1 MQHFSLPRLPSAT
14 RRYGWLVLLWLL
26 GIGPVAAQTVTVGST
41 AVPVVAPATSSY
53 FYGPIYR
60 STATSAFN
68 FSRHAH
74 LYTPTE
80 LNVPSGAIITQLA
93 WLKSDAGTLTGSNIF
108 TVLLANSAQFTLG
121 TTKT

>member
-1 MQHFSLPRLPSAT
+1 MQHFSLLGPPSTT
-14 RRYGWLVLLWLL
+14 RRYGWLALLWLL
-26 GIGPVAAQTVTVGST
+26 GIGSASAQTATIGST

-53 FYGPIYR
+53 FYGPVYR

-80 LNVPSGAIITQLA
+80 LNLPTGAVITQLA
-93 WLKSDAGTLTGSNIF
+93 WLKSDAGTLTGLSLIHI
-108 TVLLANSAQFTLG
+108 
-121 TTKT
+121 